1 MLEENSIFTITPP
14 DIALSAN
21 GPTITIISSDDK
33 FISRINSIH
42 EQLFKTVPVHIY
54 HPDGKVNDG
63 NLAWVLSV
71 MRLSDSVFI
80 DLDTADHISVLAGI
94 MAERELYV
102 VCKDKNNLTAKLLN
116 SIPGEYTVFSSIDE
130 CLDAILI
137 KANIFLKEY
146 DDS

>member
-1 MLEENSIFTITPP
+1 MPEENSIFTITPP
-14 DIALSAN
+14 DMTLSSN
-21 GPTITIISSDDK
+21 GPTITVISDDEI

-54 HPDGKVNDG
+54 HPDGNVNED

-71 MRLSDSVFI
+71 MRLSDNIFI
-80 DLDTADHISVLAGI
+80 DLDTADTISVLAGI
-94 MAERELYV
+94 MSERELYV
-102 VCKDKNNLTAKLLN
+102 ICKNKDNLTAKLLN
-116 SIPGEYTVFSSIDE
+116 SVPGEYSVFNSVDE